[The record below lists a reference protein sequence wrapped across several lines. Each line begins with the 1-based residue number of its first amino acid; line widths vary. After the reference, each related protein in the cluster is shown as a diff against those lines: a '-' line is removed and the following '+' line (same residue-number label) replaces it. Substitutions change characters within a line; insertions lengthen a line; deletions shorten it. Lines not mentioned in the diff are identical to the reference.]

1 MLLFRVP
8 ILTVSSHDPIAINVI
23 DLLEKK
29 TLVRDSPL
37 LWVLH
42 CGHLFIS
49 QELARSTELSGK

>member
-1 MLLFRVP
+1 MLLFGFP

-42 CGHLFIS
+42 CGHLFIYHKS
-49 QELARSTELSGK
+49 WLDPQS